1 VKTVL
6 VVDDERNIVELVR
19 LYLEKEGFNVVV
31 ASDGEQALVQY
42 ERTGPDLVV
51 LDLMLPKMD
60 GFEVCRELRR
70 RGDVPILMLTARS
83 EDVDAIV
90 GLELGA
96 DDYVTKPFNPR
107 ALVAR
112 VKAILRR
119 TDATAKGGR
128 PIQVGELRIDPRR
141 RDASVGARP
150 LDLRAREF
158 DLLAA
163 LARDPGVVLS
173 RDALL
178 EDVWGTDFPGET
190 RTVDV
195 HVAEVRK
202 KLGDDGPQVETVRGI
217 GYRLVPPP
225 RSAGYVAG
233 ATGPASTEPAD

>member
-1 VKTVL
+1 MKTVL

-19 LYLEKEGFNVVV
+19 LYLEKEGFAVVS
-31 ASDGEQALVQY
+31 AADGEQALVQF
-42 ERTGPDLVV
+42 ERVDPDLVV
-51 LDLMLPKMD
+51 LDVMLPKMD

-70 RGDVPILMLTARS
+70 RSDVPILMLTARS

-128 PIQVGELRIDPRR
+128 TIEVGTLRIDPRR
-141 RDASVGARP
+141 REARVGDRQ
-150 LDLRAREF
+150 LELRAREF

-163 LARDPGVVLS
+163 LARDPGVVLT

-202 KLGDDGPQVETVRGI
+202 KLGEDGPQVETLRGI

-225 RSAGYVAG
+225 RGTAG
-233 ATGPASTEPAD
+233 